1 MNATGMHQSISRNIR
16 VLNIDNLIHLQD
28 QSLKWISTALPL
40 LEELSMKNIITMKDK
55 YVEGIIKGCTQLIK
69 LNINGC
75 KAISNAALD
84 YFVNNKVHGH
94 EMIELCFAGIQDD
107 LLPSTLSQLL
117 LKNQKLSVIDASH
130 NLSVTDEVFIEL
142 LALST
147 NNNDNY
153 NNSNSDF
160 NRTMTASNPS
170 IPSKPTAAAAVSM
183 NVSSTSLT
191 SYGIACMAQVYIHVE
206 VLDVSGLKH
215 INDSV
220 LKVIAGCCVK
230 IRSLN
235 LNDCKE
241 LTDQGIII
249 IAKYCRLLQQL
260 FLSFSKIITDL
271 RTSGGETYQQYT
283 DLTIQ
288 ALFLYATNLSHLS
301 ICNQLNLSFSSS
313 WFKHLARRGS
323 SNYNFS
329 IQKLDLR
336 GCNNIVDK
344 YLAAFFRNC
353 YGLSDVHLPAKFT
366 ETSVSK
372 EKFWNA
378 AFSMKVYSSMYSSK
392 YMDEEK
398 MRVIALSRRG
408 ISTKKESIRSSVNNK
423 IEVKTLKQLEGFHI
437 LYPHT
442 QKDAMEYR
450 DRFNSRRLLECYSAR
465 LIQHKYHLWQLWKR
479 IRLHV
484 YGQKIAYCYIN
495 YSSRKK
501 FRLKVEAFIY
511 NRNARIIQRKFYLY
525 KVVYMNAAKC
535 IQRAYRQVLKANE
548 VIRQAKKN
556 KVIVGIQRVARGY
569 IVRTSE
575 RYTLAQLYLKLPS
588 FWKEVMKIQP
598 ASIRDEMRYLYMYS
612 IHSSIYPSL
621 QIIHLPIIS
630 IKKLLYIIY
639 LS

>member
-1 MNATGMHQSISRNIR
+1 
-16 VLNIDNLIHLQD
+16 
-28 QSLKWISTALPL
+28 
-40 LEELSMKNIITMKDK
+40 MKDK
-55 YVEGIIKGCTQLIK
+55 YIEGILKGCTQLIK

-75 KAISNAALD
+75 KAISNASLD
-84 YFVNNKVHGH
+84 YFVNNKVHHHHHH
-94 EMIELCFAGIQDD
+94 EMVELCFAGIQND
-107 LLPSTLSQLL
+107 LFPSTLSQLL
-117 LKNQKLSVIDASH
+117 LRNRQLCVIDASH
-130 NLSVTDEVFIEL
+130 NTAVTDEVFIEL
-142 LALST
+142 LALS
-147 NNNDNY
+147 NNNNY
-153 NNSNSDF
+153 NSDF
-160 NRTMTASNPS
+160 SHTMTVSTPS
-170 IPSKPTAAAAVSM
+170 IPSKPTAAAAAAAVSM

-191 SYGIACMAQVYIHVE
+191 SYGIVCLAQVYINIE
-206 VLDVSGLKH
+206 ILDISGLKH

-220 LKVIAGCCVK
+220 LKVIAGCCIK

-260 FLSFSKIITDL
+260 HLSFSTIITDL

-283 DLTIQ
+283 DKAIQ
-288 ALFLYATNLSHLS
+288 ALFSYATNLSQLS
-301 ICNQLNLSFSSS
+301 ICNQLNLTFSSS
-313 WFKHLARRGS
+313 WFKQLTRRGNSNSS
-323 SNYNFS
+323 SNNNFS

-344 YLAAFFRNC
+344 YLANFLRNC
-353 YGLSDVHLPAKFT
+353 YCLNDVQLPAKFV

-372 EKFWNA
+372 EKFWKA
-378 AFSMKVYSSMYSSK
+378 AFSMKVYSGMYSSE
-392 YMDEEK
+392 YVDEERK
-398 MRVIALSRRG
+398 RVIALSRKG

-423 IEVKTLKQLEGFHI
+423 IEMKTLKQLEGFHI
-437 LYPHT
+437 LYPHC
-442 QKDAMEYR
+442 QRDAMEYR
-450 DRFNSRRLLECYSAR
+450 DRFSSRRLLECYSAR

-495 YSSRKK
+495 YSIRKK

-511 NRNARIIQRKFYLY
+511 NRNARIIQRQFYLY

-535 IQRAYRQVLKANE
+535 IQKAYRQVLKANE
-548 VIRQAKKN
+548 LIREAKKN

-598 ASIRDEMRYLYMYS
+598 ASIRNERRYL
-612 IHSSIYPSL
+612 SIYLSAISTYLSIPLFIYQTYLS
-621 QIIHLPIIS
+621 IIS
-630 IKKLLYIIY
+630 IY

>member
-55 YVEGIIKGCTQLIK
+55 YIEGILKGCTQLIK

-75 KAISNAALD
+75 KAISNATLD
-84 YFVNNKVHGH
+84 YFVNNKVHSH
-94 EMIELCFAGIQDD
+94 EIIELCFAGIQDD

-130 NLSVTDEVFIEL
+130 NSTVTDEVFIEL
-142 LALST
+142 LALS
-147 NNNDNY
+147 NNNNC
-153 NNSNSDF
+153 NSDF

-170 IPSKPTAAAAVSM
+170 IPSKPTAAAVSM

-260 FLSFSKIITDL
+260 HLSFSKIITDL

-283 DLTIQ
+283 DQAIQ
-288 ALFLYATNLSHLS
+288 ALFSYATNLSHLS

-313 WFKHLARRGS
+313 WFKHLARRG

-353 YGLSDVHLPAKFT
+353 YGLNDVHLPAKFT

-423 IEVKTLKQLEGFHI
+423 VEVKTLKQLEGFHI

-450 DRFNSRRLLECYSAR
+450 DRFYSRRLLECYSAR

-511 NRNARIIQRKFYLY
+511 NRNARIIQRQFYLY

-535 IQRAYRQVLKANE
+535 IQKAYRQVLKANE
-548 VIRQAKKN
+548 VIRQAQKN

-598 ASIRDEMRYLYMYS
+598 ASIRDEMRYLYMYIS
-612 IHSSIYPSL
+612 IHPFRSYIYLS
-621 QIIHLPIIS
+621 IIS